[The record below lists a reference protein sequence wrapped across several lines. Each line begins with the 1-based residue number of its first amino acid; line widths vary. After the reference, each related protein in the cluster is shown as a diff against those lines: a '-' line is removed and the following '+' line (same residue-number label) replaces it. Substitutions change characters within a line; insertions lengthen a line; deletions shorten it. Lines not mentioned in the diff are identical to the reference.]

1 MLHRRSLLALV
12 LLALP
17 VASALAAEAF
27 PTRSLT
33 MVVPYA
39 AGGPT
44 DTVSR
49 LVAEAMGNRLGQQ
62 IVVEN
67 VAGAGGT
74 LGAQRV
80 AEADPDGY
88 TLLMH
93 HIAQATSPSL
103 YRRLPYD
110 PATDFAPIGLVTE
123 APMTLVARPG
133 FPPASIAELLAYM
146 RERKDGITYA
156 NAGLGGASHICGMLL
171 MSTLD
176 VKLTTVPYK
185 GTGPAMTDLLGGQVD
200 LMCDQTTNTVGQLKG
215 GRIKGYAVTT
225 RERVPS
231 LPDLPTLDEAG
242 LKGFE
247 VTIWHGLYAPAGTP
261 EPVIGRLTQALQ
273 GAVEDP
279 KVIQRFADLATTPVT
294 PDRATPEVLGRHLQ
308 SEIEKWRP
316 IIQAAGAYAD

>member
-1 MLHRRSLLALV
+1 MLHPRSLLALV

-110 PATDFAPIGLVTE
+110 PATAFAPIGLVTE
-123 APMTLVARPG
+123 APMTPVARPG

-200 LMCDQTTNTVGQLKG
+200 MMCDQPP
-215 GRIKGYAVTT
+215 T
-225 RERVPS
+225 RWASSR
-231 LPDLPTLDEAG
+231 
-242 LKGFE
+242 
-247 VTIWHGLYAPAGTP
+247 
-261 EPVIGRLTQALQ
+261 
-273 GAVEDP
+273 
-279 KVIQRFADLATTPVT
+279 
-294 PDRATPEVLGRHLQ
+294 
-308 SEIEKWRP
+308 
-316 IIQAAGAYAD
+316 AAGSRAMPLQPASECPRCRIYRPWTRPALRASRSPSGTGFTHWRARPSR

>member
-1 MLHRRSLLALV
+1 MVLRRSLLALAV

-17 VASALAAEAF
+17 KASASAAEAF

-80 AEADPDGY
+80 AEAAPDGY

-110 PATDFAPIGLVTE
+110 PATAFAPIGLVTE

-185 GTGPAMTDLLGGQVD
+185 GTGPAMTDFLGGQVD
-200 LMCDQTTNTVGQLKG
+200 MLCDQTTNTVGQLKG
-215 GRIKGYAVTT
+215 GRIRAM
-225 RERVPS
+225 PS
-231 LPDLPTLDEAG
+231 LPASGCPRCRTCRPWTRQASRASRSPSG
-242 LKGFE
+242 TGF
-247 VTIWHGLYAPAGTP
+247 TH
-261 EPVIGRLTQALQ
+261 R
-273 GAVEDP
+273 
-279 KVIQRFADLATTPVT
+279 
-294 PDRATPEVLGRHLQ
+294 RA
-308 SEIEKWRP
+308 RP
-316 IIQAAGAYAD
+316 SR